1 MMTESVLLGKRLN
14 MATRARRRRLV
25 AAVYT
30 WLALCLVV
38 WYYFYAISLYAYA
51 KGLAS
56 LCLFLAFVPF
66 IAFWAITGDMLARGD
81 ERETHRRDHAHFVA
95 YRSVGFVT
103 VAELFAVFQLG
114 PHPIIS
120 APGPMLRAVL
130 DQLAHRGG
138 DSSPVSLSHAAAGHP
153 ALDRT
158 GHGYRRVSC

>member
-1 MMTESVLLGKRLN
+1 MMTESILLGKRLN

-114 PHPIIS
+114 RTRS
-120 APGPMLRAVL
+120 FRRRVRCFARSLT
-130 DQLAHRGG
+130 
-138 DSSPVSLSHAAAGHP
+138 SSPTAVGIAALFLYLTLPQAILLWTEP
-153 ALDRT
+153 DMDTDA
-158 GHGYRRVSC
+158 